1 MGLKCQANVGQ
12 GHRHWLNNWHLYM
25 YIITTKN
32 SWKSEEKTADLI
44 ISEGDISHV
53 WYLMMVN

>member
-1 MGLKCQANVGQ
+1 
-12 GHRHWLNNWHLYM
+12 M

-53 WYLMMVN
+53 